1 MPAKKYKVLGIMS
14 GTSMDGV
21 DLAFCHFAKTDEIWQ
36 GEIIAAETIP
46 YPSMW
51 KEKLWKS
58 YEMHGYLLVK
68 TDMEYGHYLGKI
80 AKEFLRRHRLKP
92 DFISSH
98 GHTIFHNPSEGVTY
112 QLGNGAAIA
121 ASANITTV
129 SNFRTLDV
137 ALKGQGAPLVP
148 IGDAILFANYDYCLN
163 LGGFANVSFFW
174 YKRRVAFDICPV
186 NFVIN
191 KLANNLGY
199 EYDHDGQL
207 ARQGKVI
214 VPLLK
219 TLNKIPY
226 YQQSYPKS
234 LGREWVEQSFL
245 PHLESDHIDPLDALR
260 TVYEHIAIQITRVFS
275 GKPTKK
281 VLVTGGGAHNKF
293 LVELIMS
300 RTNLKIEIPDPTI
313 VDFKEAM
320 IFAFLGVLRMREEYN
335 CLSSVTGAKHDNVG
349 GIIYKI

>member
-14 GTSMDGV
+14 GSSMDGV

-58 YEMHGYLLVK
+58 YEMPGYQLVK

-245 PHLESDHIDPLDALR
+245 PHLESDHFDPLDALR
-260 TVYEHIAIQITRVFS
+260 TVYEHIAIQITRVFF
-275 GKPTKK
+275 GETYKK
-281 VLVTGGGAHNKF
+281 
-293 LVELIMS
+293 
-300 RTNLKIEIPDPTI
+300 
-313 VDFKEAM
+313 
-320 IFAFLGVLRMREEYN
+320 GVGHGWR
-335 CLSSVTGAKHDNVG
+335 CTQ
-349 GIIYKI
+349 

>member
-58 YEMHGYLLVK
+58 YEMPGYLLVK
-68 TDMEYGHYLGKI
+68 TDMEYGYYLGKI

-245 PHLESDHIDPLDALR
+245 PHLESDHIDPLDVLR

-300 RTNLKIEIPDPTI
+300 HTNLKIEIPDPTI